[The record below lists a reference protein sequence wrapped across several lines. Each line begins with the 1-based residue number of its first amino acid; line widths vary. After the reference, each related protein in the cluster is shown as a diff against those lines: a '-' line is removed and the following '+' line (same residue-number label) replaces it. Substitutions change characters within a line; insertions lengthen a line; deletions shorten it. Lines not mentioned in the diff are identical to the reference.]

1 VDNSALLSNEEWGPG
16 MEFPPLPTTGPC
28 PSCGAPIEEHN
39 AEHVGCLGLARIREL
54 KEEAERWQWEAAD
67 AVNKALNAEAKENA
81 LREAVSEWL
90 NWAEGRKTG
99 IAPNGTSWIGY
110 FADKFKEALKP

>member
-1 VDNSALLSNEEWGPG
+1 VDDDEIARL
-16 MEFPPLPTTGPC
+16 
-28 PSCGAPIEEHN
+28 IESED
-39 AEHVGCLGLARIREL
+39 R
-54 KEEAERWQWEAAD
+54 
-67 AVNKALNAEAKENA
+67 